1 MTDFEGLIRRLGA
14 ADVRFVLIGGFAGTI
29 LGSPRTTVDLD
40 IAYARDEENLARLA
54 SALEPLLP
62 RLRGAPPGL
71 PFVLDVATLA
81 RGLNFTLTTTLGDL
95 DLLGDVT
102 GGGGYADLLPHTHR
116 IRVFGTEIAVVTL
129 DQLIRLKRAMGR
141 PKDLAALAELEAL
154 LEEQSREP

>member
-14 ADVRFVLIGGFAGTI
+14 ADVRFVLIGGFAGAI

-81 RGLNFTLTTTLGDL
+81 RGLNLSSG
-95 DLLGDVT
+95 
-102 GGGGYADLLPHTHR
+102 
-116 IRVFGTEIAVVTL
+116 
-129 DQLIRLKRAMGR
+129 
-141 PKDLAALAELEAL
+141 
-154 LEEQSREP
+154 